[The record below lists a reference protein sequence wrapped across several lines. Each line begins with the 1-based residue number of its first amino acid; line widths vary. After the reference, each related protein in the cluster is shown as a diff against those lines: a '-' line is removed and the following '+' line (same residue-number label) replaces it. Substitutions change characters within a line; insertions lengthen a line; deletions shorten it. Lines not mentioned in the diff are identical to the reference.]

1 VIRYRSSGFDILKQQ
16 PELITLATAE
26 DLQADGLSFL
36 PRAPFLWRCGTRNL
50 WPAAGD
56 GSPAHSCSAGSPVVA
71 VLVSARI
78 ALITDSRSRPQRSEL
93 GDGNVVDVH
102 TAGLSS
108 FQCPSKMTSTPPSVT
123 LMAV

>member
-1 VIRYRSSGFDILKQQ
+1 VTFIVGDAHGPVTLRSACATGR
-16 PELITLATAE
+16 PAELTT
-26 DLQADGLSFL
+26 Q
-36 PRAPFLWRCGTRNL
+36 NL
-50 WPAAGD
+50 WPATGD

-78 ALITDSRSRPQRSEL
+78 ALIADSRSRPQRFEL

-108 FQCPSKMTSTPPSVT
+108 FQYPSEMTSTSPSVT

>member
-1 VIRYRSSGFDILKQQ
+1 MLTVRDRPLFVVPSIRV
-16 PELITLATAE
+16 PPITA
-26 DLQADGLSFL
+26 
-36 PRAPFLWRCGTRNL
+36 
-50 WPAAGD
+50 
-56 GSPAHSCSAGSPVVA
+56 VVA

-78 ALITDSRSRPQRSEL
+78 ALIADSRSRPQRNEL

-108 FQCPSKMTSTPPSVT
+108 FQYPSEMTSTPTSVT